1 MRGSEGTVKRLDTKF
16 RRVLLEAISIHK
28 RDRAE
33 PAHIGVVQS
42 SAIVELEP
50 QRRILELVAVEMSV
64 IYEKRTGEPRL
75 HDDTI
80 SALEIDH
87 HQLCPS
93 PAAEDR
99 RVLQPFCE
107 GARTCFAQHIA
118 LPNGDLLYLSPADRA
133 VQIARDRL
141 RFR

>member
-1 MRGSEGTVKRLDTKF
+1 MDVRSSDASSSEIDAAG
-16 RRVLLEAISIHK
+16 
-28 RDRAE
+28 RDGAE

-42 SAIVELEP
+42 SAIVQIEA

-64 IYEKRTGEPRL
+64 IYEKRAGEARL
-75 HDDTI
+75 HDDAI
-80 SALEIDH
+80 SGLEVDH

-93 PAAEDR
+93 PAAQDS

-107 GARTCFAQHIA
+107 GARTYLAQHIA